1 MTRLSSLLF
10 ISILLLIPGAAFPQG
25 KPKKGEEPP
34 RPEALSLEKISLGG
48 LSFRSIGPAVTGG
61 RIIDIEVNP
70 FDHTEYYVASAHGSL
85 WKTTNGGVTF
95 SPIFDGQDSHPMGAV
110 TIDPGNPNIVWVGTG
125 ENSTHS
131 YMIPGNGVYKSE
143 DGGKTWV
150 HKGLKESSQIGDILV
165 HPHNSNIVWVAAYG
179 SHRLPGGERGV
190 FRTKDGGETWEQ
202 VLNISP
208 YTGCWQLHM
217 DPRDPDV
224 IYTVAHQRQRHLY
237 TVVLGGNESAIYK
250 TTNGGDTWSRLKGG
264 FPQENVGRV
273 GMDISPVNPDVLY
286 AIVYAKENGGVYRS
300 SDRGASWTKQSGYTT
315 AYPFYFQRLVCD
327 TRDVNRVYA
336 LDLLNK
342 VTNDGGKTW
351 STLGEDKKHVD
362 NHALWIDP
370 DDNRHFLSGC
380 DGGLYESFD
389 MGKNW
394 AFKSNIPIAE
404 AYKVTVD
411 NAKPFYNVYI
421 GTQDNNSLG
430 GPSRTLNSGGISN
443 ADWVF
448 TWGGDGFET
457 QVDWKDPD
465 IVYSQSQFGGLVRYD
480 KKNGERLYIRPYEIG
495 DTAYRF
501 DWDAPLLVSRHD
513 NKRLYHGGNKV
524 LRSDNQGGAWREISP
539 DLTRGVPEEIL
550 KLMDRSWSI
559 DEMVSKGSWAQLS
572 TLAESPLDENVLY
585 AGSADGLIHS
595 TSDGGKTWKR
605 GQAAGLPEF
614 SRIHHIVASHLDKN
628 VAYAACHNFFAG
640 DFKPYLYKTTD
651 GGKTWTSITAN
662 LPLERGSTYTVA
674 EDHVDPNLLFAGT
687 MSGVYVSNTAQP
699 NWVKLSGGLPASA
712 TVMDL
717 DIQREENDLVIST
730 FGRGV
735 FILDDYT
742 PLRRLKPGLMEQKAA
757 FFPIEDGLM
766 FIQADPFAFGGVGFM
781 GASYYTAP
789 NPEVGA
795 VITYYVKEKPKSL
808 KEQRREAEKA
818 LQQEGKDVKYPAYEA
833 LKQEGGEEAPYLLFT
848 ITDEAG
854 QPVRKIKQPV
864 AAGVQRLVWDFRY
877 TPVGPVSLQ
886 PFDNSY
892 AWNTPEVGY
901 MAAPGKYQVTLSMY
915 ENGAFT
921 QLAGPEIFTCKPLG
935 GGQLTAG
942 EQQSLTD
949 FNQKAAELA
958 RAVMSADAHRQ
969 HLQDLLPF
977 LEKAMLDV
985 PSPQPQLF
993 SDLAK
998 VKKQLKSLGERLNGD
1013 PVRAQYEGQPR
1024 TYLKDK
1030 ANLFTQSLWAT
1041 TSPQTATFER
1051 AFKEVRKDIDEV
1063 YRELREIHTAI
1074 EQIEKAL
1081 EAAGAPYTPGR
1092 LPAWGGN

>member
-1 MTRLSSLLF
+1 
-10 ISILLLIPGAAFPQG
+10 
-25 KPKKGEEPP
+25 
-34 RPEALSLEKISLGG
+34 
-48 LSFRSIGPAVTGG
+48 
-61 RIIDIEVNP
+61 
-70 FDHTEYYVASAHGSL
+70 
-85 WKTTNGGVTF
+85 
-95 SPIFDGQDSHPMGAV
+95 
-110 TIDPGNPNIVWVGTG
+110 
-125 ENSTHS
+125 
-131 YMIPGNGVYKSE
+131 
-143 DGGKTWV
+143 
-150 HKGLKESSQIGDILV
+150 
-165 HPHNSNIVWVAAYG
+165 
-179 SHRLPGGERGV
+179 
-190 FRTKDGGETWEQ
+190 
-202 VLNISP
+202 
-208 YTGCWQLHM
+208 
-217 DPRDPDV
+217 
-224 IYTVAHQRQRHLY
+224 
-237 TVVLGGNESAIYK
+237 
-250 TTNGGDTWSRLKGG
+250 
-264 FPQENVGRV
+264 
-273 GMDISPVNPDVLY
+273 
-286 AIVYAKENGGVYRS
+286 
-300 SDRGASWTKQSGYTT
+300 
-315 AYPFYFQRLVCD
+315 
-327 TRDVNRVYA
+327 
-336 LDLLNK
+336 
-342 VTNDGGKTW
+342 
-351 STLGEDKKHVD
+351 
-362 NHALWIDP
+362 
-370 DDNRHFLSGC
+370 
-380 DGGLYESFD
+380 

-457 QVDWKDPD
+457 QVDWKDPN

-480 KKNGERLYIRPYEIG
+480 KKTGERLYIRPYEIG

-524 LRSDNQGGAWREISP
+524 LRSDDQGSTWREISP
-539 DLTRGVPEEIL
+539 DLTRGVPKEIL
-550 KLMDRSWSI
+550 RLMDRSWSI
-559 DEMVSKGSWAQLS
+559 DEMVSKSSWAQLS

-585 AGSADGLIHS
+585 AGSADGLIHY
-595 TSDGGKTWKR
+595 TWDGGRTWKR

-614 SRIHHIVASHLDKN
+614 SRIHHIVASNHDKK

-651 GGKTWTSITAN
+651 GGQTWSAITAN
-662 LPLERGSTYTVA
+662 LPAERGSTYTVG
-674 EDHVDPNLLFAGT
+674 EDHADPNLLFTGT
-687 MSGVYVSNTAQP
+687 MSGVYVSNTAKP
-699 NWVKLSGGLPASA
+699 YWVKLSGGLPASV

-735 FILDDYT
+735 FILDNYT
-742 PLRRLKPGLMEQKAA
+742 PLRALQPSLMEQKAA
-757 FFPIEDGLM
+757 LFPVEDGLM

-795 VITYYVKEKPKSL
+795 VFTWYVKEKPKSL
-808 KEQRREAEKA
+808 KEQRKEVEKE
-818 LQQEGKDVKYPAYEA
+818 LQKEGKDLKYPTYEA

-864 AAGVQRLVWDFRY
+864 SAGVQRLIWDFRF

-901 MAAPGKYQVTLSMY
+901 MVAPGKYQVSVSMS

-921 QLAGPEIFTCKPLG
+921 PLAGPQAFVCKPLG
-935 GGQLTAG
+935 GEKLTAA
-942 EQQSLTD
+942 EQQALAT
-949 FNQKAAELA
+949 FNKKAAELA

-969 HLQDLLPF
+969 HLQDLLPY

-985 PSPQPQLF
+985 PTLQQELF
-993 SDLAK
+993 TDLAS
-998 VKKQLKSLGERLNGD
+998 VKKQLKTLGEQLNGD
-1013 PVRAQYEGQPR
+1013 PVRTQFEGQAR
-1024 TYLKDK
+1024 TSLKDK

-1041 TSPQTATFER
+1041 TSAPTATYER
-1051 AFKEVRKDIDEV
+1051 AFSEANRGVEDV
-1063 YRELREIHTAI
+1063 YKQLREADSMI
-1074 EQIEKAL
+1074 EKIEKAL
-1081 EAAGAPYTPGR
+1081 ETAGAPYTPGR
-1092 LPAWGGN
+1092 LPVWGKQ

>member
-1 MTRLSSLLF
+1 MTRLFTLLF
-10 ISILLLIPGAAFPQG
+10 VCTLMLIPNLHHAQS
-25 KPKKGEEPP
+25 KSKKAEEPVK
-34 RPEALSLEKISLGG
+34 PEKLSFEKISLNG

-61 RIIDIEVNP
+61 RVIDVEVNP
-70 FDHTEYYVASAHGSL
+70 NDHSEYFVASAHGSL

-95 SPIFDGQDSHPMGAV
+95 SPAFDSQDSHPMGAV

-143 DGGKTWV
+143 DGGKTWT

-165 HPHNSNIVWVAAYG
+165 HPENSSIVYVAAYG
-179 SHRLPGGERGV
+179 SHRLPGGQRGV

-202 VLNISP
+202 VLHISP

-237 TVVLGGNESAIYK
+237 TIVLGGNESAIYK
-250 TTNGGDTWSRLKGG
+250 TTDGGDHWNRLKGG

-286 AIVYAKENGGVYRS
+286 AIVYAKENGGVYKS
-300 SDRGASWTKQSGYTT
+300 TDRGASWNKQSSYTT

-327 TRDVNRVYA
+327 TKDANRVYA

-351 STLGEDKKHVD
+351 TILGEDKKHVD

-370 DDNRHFLSGC
+370 DDNRHLLSGC

-411 NAKPFYNVYI
+411 NAKPFYHIYI

-430 GPSRTLNSGGISN
+430 GPSRTINSSGISN

-457 QVDWKDPD
+457 QVDWKDPN

-480 KKNGERLYIRPYEIG
+480 KKSGERLYIRPYETG

-501 DWDAPLLVSRHD
+501 DWDAPLLVSSHD
-513 NKRLYHGGNKV
+513 NKRLYHGGNKL
-524 LRSDNQGGAWREISP
+524 LRSDDQGSTWREISP
-539 DLTRGVPEEIL
+539 DLTRGVPKEIL

-572 TLAESPLDENVLY
+572 TLAESPLDANILY
-585 AGSADGLIHS
+585 TGSADGLIHY
-595 TSDGGKTWKR
+595 TWDGGKTWKR
-605 GQAAGLPEF
+605 GQAPGLPEF
-614 SRIHHIVASHLDKN
+614 SRIHHIVASWHDKQ

-640 DFKPYLYKTTD
+640 DFKPYLFKTSD
-651 GGKTWTSITAN
+651 GGKTWTNISAN
-662 LPLERGSTYTVA
+662 LPAERGSTYTVG
-674 EDHVDPNLLFAGT
+674 EDHVSPNLLFVGT
-687 MSGVYVSNTAQP
+687 MSGVYASNTAQP
-699 NWVKLSGGLPASA
+699 HWVKLSGGIPSSV

-717 DIQREENDLVIST
+717 DIQREENDLVVST

-742 PLRRLKPGLMEQKAA
+742 PLRQLTPEVMEQQAA
-757 FFPIEDGLM
+757 LFPIEDGLM
-766 FIQADPFAFGGVGFM
+766 FVQADPFAFGGVGFM

-795 VITYYVKEKPKSL
+795 VITWYIKEKPKPL

-818 LQQEGKDVKYPAYEA
+818 LQKEGKEVNYPTYEA
-833 LKQEGGEEAPYLLFT
+833 LKEEGNQEASYLLFT

-854 QPVRKIKQPV
+854 QLVRKIKQPV

-877 TPVGPVSLQ
+877 TPVGPVSMQ
-886 PFDNSY
+886 PFDNTY

-901 MAAPGKYQVTLSMY
+901 MVAPGTYNVTLSQY
-915 ENGAFT
+915 ENGAFV
-921 QLAGPEIFTCKPLG
+921 QLAGPQSFVCKPLG
-935 GGQLTAG
+935 GDKLTP
-942 EQQSLTD
+942 EQRQSLAG
-949 FNQKAAELA
+949 FNRKAAELA

-969 HLQDLLPF
+969 HLEELLPY
-977 LEKAMLDV
+977 LEKAMLDG
-985 PSPQPQLF
+985 PALQPELF
-993 SDLAK
+993 SELTAI
-998 VKKQLKSLGERLNGD
+998 KKQLKTLGEQLSGD
-1013 PVRAQYEGQPR
+1013 PVRAQFEGQPR

-1030 ANLFTQSLWAT
+1030 VNLFTQSLWAT
-1041 TSPQTATFER
+1041 TAPQTATFER
-1051 AFKEVRKDIDEV
+1051 AYEEVRKGLDGVYKSLYDINGRVEKM
-1063 YRELREIHTAI
+1063 
-1074 EQIEKAL
+1074 EKAL

-1092 LPAWGGN
+1092 LPVWGRN